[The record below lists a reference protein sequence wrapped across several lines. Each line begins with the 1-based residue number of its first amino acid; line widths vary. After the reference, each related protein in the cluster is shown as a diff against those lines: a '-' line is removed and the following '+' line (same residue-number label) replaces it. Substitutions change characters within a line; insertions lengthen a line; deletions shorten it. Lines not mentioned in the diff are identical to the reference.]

1 MLKFIYFVVK
11 PNWQRPVILK
21 LWKNVINQFVGHA
34 VYSDHFLGQLGND
47 WSNIKI
53 KNNIKI

>member
-21 LWKNVINQFVGHA
+21 LWKNIINQCVVSRIILA
-34 VYSDHFLGQLGND
+34 LLTLA
-47 WSNIKI
+47 
-53 KNNIKI
+53 